1 MRKEERE
8 SRRERKAE
16 NQQRE
21 ERESRKE
28 KEGRGG
34 LEPGR
39 SKQEPIDIDL
49 GNWNSKSFAP
59 PLWHFLLLIYN
70 IINLHKTSC
79 LSM

>member
-8 SRRERKAE
+8 SRRERRAE

-34 LEPGR
+34 LELGR

-49 GNWNSKSFAP
+49 GN
-59 PLWHFLLLIYN
+59 
-70 IINLHKTSC
+70 
-79 LSM
+79 